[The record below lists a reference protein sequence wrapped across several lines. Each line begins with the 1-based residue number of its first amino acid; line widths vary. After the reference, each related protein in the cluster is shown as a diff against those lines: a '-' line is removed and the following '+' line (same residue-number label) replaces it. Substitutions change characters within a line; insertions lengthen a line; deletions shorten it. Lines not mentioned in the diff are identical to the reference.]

1 MERYL
6 LETCYLLTRDLYQI
20 FITFF
25 AMSFMLKPRYHRA
38 ICVSASVLYSFA
50 SEQLLLDGPPLLH
63 GVGIALSFF
72 LPALFLYKDKL
83 MYRLFAAGFLAAG
96 SIIMD
101 VCVSGFVMLID
112 VNLLVSLKTFHTWDT
127 IIMIIAMNFFFTGG
141 FLLIMS
147 VWNHFFR
154 KSHVKSLG
162 LFVMFPVSQ
171 FFFFCACAYQTW
183 TGERLDLI
191 SNPFIIIAVV
201 LSIAADI
208 LMYRAL
214 MQNTKTQEL
223 TQKLNDMQHEM
234 DMQLQY
240 YDGLADKMREIR
252 EYRHDINNLIE
263 VTESLLRRKTTSEDG
278 RMLLEELKEKT
289 ANAKMPVFSGN
300 PTVNAILYHK
310 QQTAKELG
318 AEFRVNIPMSEDFP
332 FERSDICSVFANLL
346 DNAIREVSGAA
357 EGFIEVSASRSM
369 GLLLIKVRNSTSK
382 VLNSEKGKPAS
393 DKSEPQ
399 KHGLGLE
406 IVGNIAE
413 KYDGKFLL
421 TAENGTARAIVS
433 LPIPESAAVSPN
445 DPPAQISGPSRMK
458 STAPL

>member
-6 LETCYLLTRDLYQI
+6 LETCYLLTRDLYQL
-20 FITFF
+20 FITYF

-38 ICVSASVLYSFA
+38 ICVLAAMMYSFA
-50 SEQLLLDGPPLLH
+50 SQQVITTAFPLLR
-63 GVGIALSFF
+63 GFGIVLSYL
-72 LPALFLYKDKL
+72 LPALFLYKDRL
-83 MYRLFAAGFLAAG
+83 MYRLFASGLLIVG

-101 VCVSGFVMLID
+101 ICVSCFVMLINVD
-112 VNLLVSLKTFHTWDT
+112 LLTSLKTVHTWDT
-127 IIMIIAMNFFFTGG
+127 IVMVIAMNFFFTGG

-147 VWNHFFR
+147 VWNHFFK

-191 SNPFIIIAVV
+191 SNPFILVAVV

-223 TQKLNDMQHEM
+223 TQKLTDMQHEM

-240 YDGLADKMREIR
+240 YDGLADKMQEIR

-318 AEFRVNIPMSEDFP
+318 AEFRVNIPLSEDFP

-357 EGFIEVSASRSM
+357 DGFIEVSASRSM
-369 GLLLIKVRNSTSK
+369 GLLLIEVRNSTSK
-382 VLNSEKGKPAS
+382 VLDSEKGKPAS

-406 IVGNIAE
+406 IVGNIAG

-445 DPPAQISGPSRMK
+445 DPPAQTSGPSRMK

>member
-1 MERYL
+1 
-6 LETCYLLTRDLYQI
+6 
-20 FITFF
+20 
-25 AMSFMLKPRYHRA
+25 
-38 ICVSASVLYSFA
+38 
-50 SEQLLLDGPPLLH
+50 
-63 GVGIALSFF
+63 
-72 LPALFLYKDKL
+72 
-83 MYRLFAAGFLAAG
+83 
-96 SIIMD
+96 
-101 VCVSGFVMLID
+101 
-112 VNLLVSLKTFHTWDT
+112 
-127 IIMIIAMNFFFTGG
+127 
-141 FLLIMS
+141 
-147 VWNHFFR
+147 
-154 KSHVKSLG
+154 
-162 LFVMFPVSQ
+162 
-171 FFFFCACAYQTW
+171 
-183 TGERLDLI
+183 
-191 SNPFIIIAVV
+191 
-201 LSIAADI
+201 
-208 LMYRAL
+208 
-214 MQNTKTQEL
+214 
-223 TQKLNDMQHEM
+223 
-234 DMQLQY
+234 
-240 YDGLADKMREIR
+240 
-252 EYRHDINNLIE
+252 
-263 VTESLLRRKTTSEDG
+263 
-278 RMLLEELKEKT
+278 MLLEELKEKT

-357 EGFIEVSASRSM
+357 EGFIEVGASRSM
-369 GLLLIKVRNSTSK
+369 GLLLIEVRNSTSK

>member
-183 TGERLDLI
+183 TL
-191 SNPFIIIAVV
+191 
-201 LSIAADI
+201 
-208 LMYRAL
+208 
-214 MQNTKTQEL
+214 
-223 TQKLNDMQHEM
+223 
-234 DMQLQY
+234 
-240 YDGLADKMREIR
+240 
-252 EYRHDINNLIE
+252 
-263 VTESLLRRKTTSEDG
+263 
-278 RMLLEELKEKT
+278 
-289 ANAKMPVFSGN
+289 
-300 PTVNAILYHK
+300 
-310 QQTAKELG
+310 
-318 AEFRVNIPMSEDFP
+318 
-332 FERSDICSVFANLL
+332 
-346 DNAIREVSGAA
+346 
-357 EGFIEVSASRSM
+357 
-369 GLLLIKVRNSTSK
+369 
-382 VLNSEKGKPAS
+382 
-393 DKSEPQ
+393 
-399 KHGLGLE
+399 
-406 IVGNIAE
+406 
-413 KYDGKFLL
+413 
-421 TAENGTARAIVS
+421 
-433 LPIPESAAVSPN
+433 
-445 DPPAQISGPSRMK
+445 
-458 STAPL
+458 

>member
-6 LETCYLLTRDLYQI
+6 LETCYMLTRDLYQI

-25 AMSFMLKPRYHRA
+25 AMSFMLKPRFHRA

-214 MQNTKTQEL
+214 MQNTRTQEL

-346 DNAIREVSGAA
+346 DNAIKFTPAGGQITLGLEATNRGARFFVRDTGVGMDA
-357 EGFIEVSASRSM
+357 ETRRHCFDRFHQG
-369 GLLLIKVRNSTSK
+369 
-382 VLNSEKGKPAS
+382 
-393 DKSEPQ
+393 DKS
-399 KHGLGLE
+399 HRASGSGLGLAIARE
-406 IVGNIAE
+406 IMTRLGAR
-413 KYDGKFLL
+413 L
-421 TAENGTARAIVS
+421 TVRSELGEGSEFSFTLRQENQA
-433 LPIPESAAVSPN
+433 
-445 DPPAQISGPSRMK
+445 
-458 STAPL
+458 

>member
-1 MERYL
+1 M
-6 LETCYLLTRDLYQI
+6 
-20 FITFF
+20 
-25 AMSFMLKPRYHRA
+25 H
-38 ICVSASVLYSFA
+38 
-50 SEQLLLDGPPLLH
+50 
-63 GVGIALSFF
+63 
-72 LPALFLYKDKL
+72 DK
-83 MYRLFAAGFLAAG
+83 
-96 SIIMD
+96 I
-101 VCVSGFVMLID
+101 
-112 VNLLVSLKTFHTWDT
+112 
-127 IIMIIAMNFFFTGG
+127 
-141 FLLIMS
+141 
-147 VWNHFFR
+147 
-154 KSHVKSLG
+154 
-162 LFVMFPVSQ
+162 
-171 FFFFCACAYQTW
+171 
-183 TGERLDLI
+183 
-191 SNPFIIIAVV
+191 
-201 LSIAADI
+201 
-208 LMYRAL
+208 
-214 MQNTKTQEL
+214 
-223 TQKLNDMQHEM
+223 
-234 DMQLQY
+234 
-240 YDGLADKMREIR
+240 
-252 EYRHDINNLIE
+252 
-263 VTESLLRRKTTSEDG
+263 SLLQMGEDEVFLGDG

-318 AEFRVNIPMSEDFP
+318 ADFRVNIPMSEDFP

-357 EGFIEVSASRSM
+357 EGFIEVGASRSM
-369 GLLLIKVRNSTSK
+369 GLLLIEVRNSTSK

-406 IVGNIAE
+406 IVGNIAG

>member
-1 MERYL
+1 
-6 LETCYLLTRDLYQI
+6 
-20 FITFF
+20 
-25 AMSFMLKPRYHRA
+25 
-38 ICVSASVLYSFA
+38 
-50 SEQLLLDGPPLLH
+50 
-63 GVGIALSFF
+63 
-72 LPALFLYKDKL
+72 
-83 MYRLFAAGFLAAG
+83 
-96 SIIMD
+96 MD

-147 VWNHFFR
+147 VWNHFFK

-191 SNPFIIIAVV
+191 SNPFILVAVV

-214 MQNTKTQEL
+214 MQNTRTQEL

-369 GLLLIKVRNSTSK
+369 GLLLIEVRNSTSK

-406 IVGNIAE
+406 IVGNIAG

>member
-1 MERYL
+1 
-6 LETCYLLTRDLYQI
+6 
-20 FITFF
+20 
-25 AMSFMLKPRYHRA
+25 MLKPRYHRA
-38 ICVSASVLYSFA
+38 ICVLAAMLYSFA
-50 SEQLLLDGPPLLH
+50 SQQVITTAFPLLR
-63 GVGIALSFF
+63 GFGIVLSYL

-83 MYRLFAAGFLAAG
+83 MYRLFASGLLIVG

-101 VCVSGFVMLID
+101 ICVSCFVMLINVD
-112 VNLLVSLKTFHTWDT
+112 LLASLKTVHTWDT
-127 IIMIIAMNFFFTGG
+127 IIMVIAMNFFFTGG
-141 FLLIMS
+141 FLLIMA
-147 VWNHFFR
+147 VWNHFFK

-191 SNPFIIIAVV
+191 SNPFILVAVV

-214 MQNTKTQEL
+214 MQNTRTQEL
-223 TQKLNDMQHEM
+223 TQKLTDMQHEM

-240 YDGLADKMREIR
+240 YDGLADKMQEIR

-263 VTESLLRRKTTSEDG
+263 VTEALLRSKTTSEDG

-289 ANAKMPVFSGN
+289 AGAKMPVFSGN

-310 QQTAKELG
+310 QQAAKTLG
-318 AEFRVNIPMSEDFP
+318 VEFRVNMSVGEDFT
-332 FERSDICSVFANLL
+332 FERSDICSIFANLL
-346 DNAIREVSGAA
+346 DNAIRGAA
-357 EGFIEVSASRSM
+357 RTENGFTEVSASKSM
-369 GLLLIKVRNSTSK
+369 GLMSIEVRNSTSK
-382 VLNSEKGKPAS
+382 ELNSEKNRPAS

-413 KYDGKFLL
+413 KYDGKFVL
-421 TAENGTARAIVS
+421 ASENGVARAAVT
-433 LPIPESAAVSPN
+433 LPL
-445 DPPAQISGPSRMK
+445 PAQG
-458 STAPL
+458 

>member
-162 LFVMFPVSQ
+162 LFVMFPVFLLLRVRLPDLDGRTPRPYKKSVHHNCG
-171 FFFFCACAYQTW
+171 CAVDSRGYPDVPRPHA
-183 TGERLDLI
+183 EH
-191 SNPFIIIAVV
+191 
-201 LSIAADI
+201 
-208 LMYRAL
+208 
-214 MQNTKTQEL
+214 QNT
-223 TQKLNDMQHEM
+223 
-234 DMQLQY
+234 
-240 YDGLADKMREIR
+240 GADPEAQ
-252 EYRHDINNLIE
+252 RH
-263 VTESLLRRKTTSEDG
+263 
-278 RMLLEELKEKT
+278 
-289 ANAKMPVFSGN
+289 
-300 PTVNAILYHK
+300 
-310 QQTAKELG
+310 
-318 AEFRVNIPMSEDFP
+318 
-332 FERSDICSVFANLL
+332 
-346 DNAIREVSGAA
+346 AA
-357 EGFIEVSASRSM
+357 
-369 GLLLIKVRNSTSK
+369 
-382 VLNSEKGKPAS
+382 
-393 DKSEPQ
+393 
-399 KHGLGLE
+399 
-406 IVGNIAE
+406 
-413 KYDGKFLL
+413 
-421 TAENGTARAIVS
+421 
-433 LPIPESAAVSPN
+433 
-445 DPPAQISGPSRMK
+445 
-458 STAPL
+458 